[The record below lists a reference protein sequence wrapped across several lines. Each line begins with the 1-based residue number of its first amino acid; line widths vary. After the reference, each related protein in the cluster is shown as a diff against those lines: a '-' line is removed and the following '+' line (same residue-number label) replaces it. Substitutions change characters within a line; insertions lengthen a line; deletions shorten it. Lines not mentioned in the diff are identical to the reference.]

1 MVLGT
6 FVLFLSEEVE
16 TFIPRFCIKTF
27 LKLDVP
33 FLPIVHISIWR
44 QHNYLL
50 CYLYLLLVVN
60 YPRTM
65 HFKKTSRFLWIAFCM
80 IISYLIS
87 EIIFTATYCRNTF
100 TYPLCFEYSL
110 LSSQTIS
117 FDLIFTGRLRY
128 EQVLNINE

>member
-80 IISYLIS
+80 IINYLIS
-87 EIIFTATYCRNTF
+87 ELIFTAALYI
-100 TYPLCFEYSL
+100 YISL
-110 LSSQTIS
+110 VFQIFFWRSQTIS
-117 FDLIFTGRLRY
+117 FDLIFPCRLRY